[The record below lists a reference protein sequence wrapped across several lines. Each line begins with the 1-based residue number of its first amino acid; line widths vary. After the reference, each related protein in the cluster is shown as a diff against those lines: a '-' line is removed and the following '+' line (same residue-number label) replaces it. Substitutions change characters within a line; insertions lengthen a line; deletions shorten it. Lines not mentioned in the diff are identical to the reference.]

1 MAGRATSLAFS
12 PLGSHLLAVDSACP
26 GTTVRLVEI
35 YSEDEI
41 IFGKRTGFERVGA
54 AFSNDGSMVAI
65 TDGFSEAVFWDAE
78 SGRKLI
84 TPGAS
89 IAMPIPWSL
98 HRTTR
103 GCCRDGVIPMAATC
117 WFRM

>member
-84 TPGAS
+84 TLPELPSRCQFPGLYTGQ
-89 IAMPIPWSL
+89 P
-98 HRTTR
+98 
-103 GCCRDGVIPMAATC
+103 AAAVGTG
-117 WFRM
+117 